1 MRGKLLR
8 CDIGCCIIIFSFRS
22 STQAKL
28 SETVWTQG
36 TIVLIAIA
44 PHKENHSPTGW
55 ANNYSLIVLLFTCEL
70 MDWQLHFWCAWVEGL
85 WWWTRKEIPCKSM
98 RKTDLCQSYA
108 AAASSF
114 FFFFPQK
121 KEVILTHFIKR
132 GGIEKSLCKYT
143 GKNSLH
149 ENPFCECVE
158 EKKCLCMKKYIAFIG
173 LQHSLN
179 LSCGS

>member
-1 MRGKLLR
+1 MNKKGNSLQKHEKNRFMSKL
-8 CDIGCCIIIFSFRS
+8 CCCCCF
-22 STQAKL
+22 
-28 SETVWTQG
+28 
-36 TIVLIAIA
+36 
-44 PHKENHSPTGW
+44 
-55 ANNYSLIVLLFTCEL
+55 
-70 MDWQLHFWCAWVEGL
+70 
-85 WWWTRKEIPCKSM
+85 
-98 RKTDLCQSYA
+98 
-108 AAASSF
+108 F

-179 LSCGS
+179 LSCGSQQNTLKPLCFIHKQIRVYGSVQMTLQLPKVRTYIWAITMKQLVRTTDYQQTLTTW